1 MKKRIL
7 FTALI
12 ISLAAMFASAQ
23 TVACIVFQQDSY
35 MRTLNLGAQDAA
47 KKAGLKFLSS
57 NSDNKLEK
65 EAQLIDTYIT
75 QGVKAIVLV
84 PISRTGSIA
93 AIKRATDKGI
103 KVVCAGTVVDSDL
116 PVSQISQADLS
127 ITTMEGK
134 AAIDTIKKLANGGK
148 VKMATVAFKS
158 QVPQQSDDR
167 VNGFLDQVKDLVD
180 IVAQQDAWLPE
191 QSLKVTGDIM
201 TANPDLQVIFAANEG
216 GTVGA
221 VQAVRN
227 AGKAGKIL
235 VFGYDTSVQMC
246 NDLLNKD
253 NILQSL
259 GAQSPYDVG
268 KAALEDAF
276 KAIKGT
282 KVPATTTLPGSVLLR
297 AKPADVKAYSEQLK
311 KFQ

>member
-1 MKKRIL
+1 MKKIL
-7 FTALI
+7 ISVLLLACAG
-12 ISLAAMFASAQ
+12 SLAMAQ

-35 MRTLNLGAQDAA
+35 MRTLTLGASDAA

-75 QGVKAIVLV
+75 QGVKAIILV

-103 KVVCAGTVVDSDL
+103 LVVCAGTVVDSDL
-116 PVSQISQADLS
+116 PVSQISQVDGA

-134 AAIDTIKKLANGGK
+134 AALATIQKLGKGGK

-167 VNGFLDQVKDLVD
+167 VNGFLNQVKDSVE
-180 IVAQQDAWLPE
+180 IVSQQDAWLAE
-191 QSLKVTGDIM
+191 MSLKVTGDIL

-227 AGKAGKIL
+227 AGKAGKVL
-235 VFGYDTSVQMC
+235 VFGYDTSIQMC

-268 KAALEDAF
+268 AAAVADAAKAL
-276 KAIKGT
+276 KGT
-282 KVPATTTLPGSVLLR
+282 KVDATTTLPGSVLLR
-297 AKPADVKAYSEQLK
+297 SDPAGVKAYIEQLK

>member
-1 MKKRIL
+1 MG
-7 FTALI
+7 
-12 ISLAAMFASAQ
+12 
-23 TVACIVFQQDSY
+23 V
-35 MRTLNLGAQDAA
+35 QDAA

-84 PISRTGSIA
+84 PISKTGSVA

-103 KVVCAGTVVDSDL
+103 IVVCAGTTVDSKL
-116 PVSQISQADLS
+116 PVSQISQSSYS
-127 ITTMEGK
+127 ITTQEGK
-134 AAIDTIKKLANGGK
+134 AAYDVLKKLGNGK
-148 VKMATVAFKS
+148 KLKIATVAFKS
-158 QVPQQSDDR
+158 QVPEQSAER
-167 VNGFLDQVKDLVD
+167 VNGFLEQVSDLVEV
-180 IVAQQDAWLPE
+180 VAEQDAWLAE
-191 QSLKVTGDIM
+191 MSLKVTGDIL

-227 AGKAGKIL
+227 AGKAGKVL
-235 VFGYDTSVQMC
+235 VFGYDTSIQMC

-268 KAALEDAF
+268 QAAFADAF

-282 KVPATTTLPGSVLLR
+282 KVNAETILPGSVLVR
-297 AKPADVKAYSEQLK
+297 SDPAGVKAYIELLK

>member
-1 MKKRIL
+1 MKKIL
-7 FTALI
+7 IAVLI
-12 ISLAAMFASAQ
+12 VSFAAMFASAQ
-23 TVACIVFQQDSY
+23 TVACIDFQQDSY
-35 MRTLNLGAQDAA
+35 MRTLALGAQEAA
-47 KKAGLKFLSS
+47 KKAGVKFLSS

-75 QGVKAIVLV
+75 QGVKAILLV

-103 KVVCAGTVVDSDL
+103 KVVCAGTVVDGNL
-116 PVSQISQADLS
+116 PVSQISQADYE

-134 AAIDTIKKLANGGK
+134 AAIDTLKKLGNGEK

-158 QVPQQSDDR
+158 LVPQQSDDR
-167 VNGFLDQVKDLVD
+167 VNGFLDQVKDLVE
-180 IVAQQDAWLPE
+180 IVSSQDAWLPE
-191 QSLKVTGDIM
+191 QSLKVTGDIL
-201 TANPDLQVIFAANEG
+201 TANPGLQVIFSANEG

-235 VFGYDTSVQMC
+235 VFGYDTSIQMC

-268 KAALEDAF
+268 KVAMEDCV

-282 KVPATTTLPGSVLLR
+282 KTAPATSLPGSVLLR